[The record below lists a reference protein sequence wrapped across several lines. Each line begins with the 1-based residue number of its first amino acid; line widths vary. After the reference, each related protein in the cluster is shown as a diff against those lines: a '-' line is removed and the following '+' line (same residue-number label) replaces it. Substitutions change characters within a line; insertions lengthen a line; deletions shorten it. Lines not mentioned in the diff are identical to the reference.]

1 MDRIDTMLEEFF
13 APEAPPRLSA
23 RLLGALR
30 TKRADLDALAEKFR
44 IEATERGVF
53 RLQLGRGSHGA
64 SARARAHAERAR
76 GAPREYFAA
85 RRALFAGGVDLAG
98 VAVLHAGA
106 LRGAGRLSVRDA
118 ESVGY
123 RPCRVCRP
131 PRAA

>member
-76 GAPREYFAA
+76 EELRERTCARPSRRVYGRWALKGGRALRPIRTAAA
-85 RRALFAGGVDLAG
+85 RPAA
-98 VAVLHAGA
+98 
-106 LRGAGRLSVRDA
+106 
-118 ESVGY
+118 
-123 RPCRVCRP
+123 P
-131 PRAA
+131 PTRWRR